1 MPKPDGGDTT
11 YRPRALTDTETRYS
25 ELEKDAKAIEWNV
38 LAKQSYFFS
47 LIDTFEIDIDRK
59 PLSVPVCQPQGH
71 LPAQDWTNVSSPAG
85 IWLQNQLHS
94 RKESKWR
101 SQWSRLHLQTPE
113 ATHDTRLQGRP
124 QNSVDRHWRRG
135 TALEGHQGG
144 CASGIARRSLVEWAA
159 RGNT

>member
-71 LPAQDWTNVSSPAG
+71 LPAQD
-85 IWLQNQLHS
+85 
-94 RKESKWR
+94 
-101 SQWSRLHLQTPE
+101 
-113 ATHDTRLQGRP
+113 
-124 QNSVDRHWRRG
+124 
-135 TALEGHQGG
+135 
-144 CASGIARRSLVEWAA
+144 
-159 RGNT
+159 